1 MSFFETLE
9 ALFGVRD
16 LYEVLH
22 LTKTASESEIKRAY
36 RKKSLQVHP
45 DRASDEDRE
54 EATKRFQCLG
64 QVYSVLSD
72 PDRRAIYDE
81 SGEVEDDII
90 VQERD
95 WEAYWRLLFKKI
107 TVEDIAEFEKQYKGS
122 EEEMS
127 DLKAAYLDYE
137 GDMDAILENVMCA
150 TVDDDER
157 FRKII
162 KELISKE
169 NLPKFP
175 AFVNEGK
182 KKKRAR
188 KEKVSDHTP
197 PAPSLPLPPKNV
209 ALIKRKYSFTPS
221 MLVACECSCL
231 SSFLAARKVSHKRRL
246 RLSDRNSIGLL
257 HLISAPPPPWLRN
270 HGVI

>member
-1 MSFFETLE
+1 MAGCWRQPSFLLTAKMSFFETLE
-9 ALFGVRD
+9 TLFGVRD

-45 DRASDEDRE
+45 DRASEEDRE

-72 PDRRAIYDE
+72 PDRRAVYDE

-197 PAPSLPLPPKNV
+197 PFPPASTK
-209 ALIKRKYSFTPS
+209 KRCP
-221 MLVACECSCL
+221 
-231 SSFLAARKVSHKRRL
+231 
-246 RLSDRNSIGLL
+246 D
-257 HLISAPPPPWLRN
+257 
-270 HGVI
+270 

>member
-9 ALFGVRD
+9 TLFGVRD

-72 PDRRAIYDE
+72 PDRRAVYDE

-95 WEAYWRLLFKKI
+95 WDAYWRLLFKKI

-122 EEEMS
+122 EEEMN

-157 FRKII
+157 FRKVI
-162 KELISKE
+162 KELILKE

-188 KEKVSDHTP
+188 KEKAQKEAAEAEEMAKELGLNGNSSEDG
-197 PAPSLPLPPKNV
+197 LKQ
-209 ALIKRKYSFTPS
+209 LILKRQ
-221 MLVACECSCL
+221 
-231 SSFLAARKVSHKRRL
+231 
-246 RLSDRNSIGLL
+246 SDRQGALDNMLAGLE
-257 HLISAPPPPWLRN
+257 AKYCKPKKPKTTK
-270 HGVI
+270 GKKK